1 MSQKFMNYVGEVL
14 SDVDYHA
21 LGKPENFLEVKMDAE
36 LPFRLYFRTHEND
49 WETVTE
55 EERLELIQ
63 KLKDKKSKYSRSDHR
78 YYSIDFYL
86 ASLGADYKSIRNE
99 SV

>member
-36 LPFRLYFRTHEND
+36 LPFRLYFRTYESD
-49 WETVTE
+49 WETVAE
-55 EERLELIQ
+55 EERLGLIK
-63 KLKDKKSKYSRSDHR
+63 KLKDKKAKYSRSDHR

-86 ASLGADYKSIRNE
+86 ASLGADYKSTIDE

>member
-1 MSQKFMNYVGEVL
+1 MSRKFMNYVGEVL
-14 SDVDYHA
+14 SDVDYNA
-21 LGKPENFLEVKMDAE
+21 LGKPENFLEVQMDAE
-36 LPFRLYFRTHEND
+36 LPFRLYFRTHESD

-55 EERLELIQ
+55 EQRLELIQ
-63 KLKDKKSKYSRSDHR
+63 QLKDTKSKYSRSDHR